1 LTNLLFAGILDQQA
15 TRNDP
20 KRSKNYTNHSIR
32 MPLTRQSPETS
43 DTARNRSQYR
53 TKKRS
58 FGDAADD
65 VGRDS
70 KKLKKGERAP
80 NWYGVKDWKWKRN
93 LLKKKKVSVV
103 IRSHSQDDLDSR
115 KSVTEGEG
123 RSSRRKSYTNKF
135 RTVKSTVSGKGKRS
149 PSKTPAHAP
158 EANIDNAPS
167 SSKDPGSSSTIL
179 LKAEVAQLNR
189 QLEAKTQVR
198 SSSVME
204 HPI

>member
-1 LTNLLFAGILDQQA
+1 
-15 TRNDP
+15 
-20 KRSKNYTNHSIR
+20 

-43 DTARNRSQYR
+43 DATRNRSQHR
-53 TKKRS
+53 PKKRS

-93 LLKKKKVSVV
+93 LLKRKKVS
-103 IRSHSQDDLDSR
+103 IATRCHLQDDPDNRSNTR
-115 KSVTEGEG
+115 SVTEGEG
-123 RSSRRKSYTNKF
+123 RSNRRKSYTNKF
-135 RTVKSTVSGKGKRS
+135 RTVKSTVSGKGKRN

-158 EANIDNAPS
+158 EASIDNAPS

-179 LKAEVAQLNR
+179 LKAEVARLNR
-189 QLEAKTQVR
+189 QLETKTQVR
-198 SSSVME
+198 SSSAIR